1 MRILLILLLIFEISL
16 GQNLIE
22 IEKNCPPCNVSK
34 NKLDYVKSK
43 WLNFA
48 PGDLIKVNSLTPI
61 KYSPSNVFLNNNWT
75 TNKKLLYVDQDKVE
89 GFKMQRYE
97 INPWWMKKGLDPW
110 SDSPHWGWKG
120 QYKEPNHNF
129 DECVDDR
136 LRWMCGYSFVVD
148 LPNNYRKDIKYP
160 LLIFLHGTVKSKK
173 MTFYHREKIRTEIF
187 SPQNDPFVYAAPIKL
202 EIDWDPKK
210 IKDVIENIKKNINI
224 DPERI
229 YLTGLSMGGRG
240 TFIVASKL
248 SETFAAIMPLSPH
261 HQPYSYLS
269 LAESVKDIPIWM
281 SHSDVDLI
289 SSYDMAKQME
299 KRLIDLDAN
308 ILFRTENGVGHSGWE
323 GIYSDSYVIK
333 WLLSWKKE
341 TK

>member
-97 INPWWMKKGLDPW
+97 INPWWMRKGLDPW

-136 LRWMCGYSFVVD
+136 LR
-148 LPNNYRKDIKYP
+148 
-160 LLIFLHGTVKSKK
+160 
-173 MTFYHREKIRTEIF
+173 
-187 SPQNDPFVYAAPIKL
+187 
-202 EIDWDPKK
+202 
-210 IKDVIENIKKNINI
+210 
-224 DPERI
+224 
-229 YLTGLSMGGRG
+229 
-240 TFIVASKL
+240 
-248 SETFAAIMPLSPH
+248 
-261 HQPYSYLS
+261 
-269 LAESVKDIPIWM
+269 
-281 SHSDVDLI
+281 
-289 SSYDMAKQME
+289 
-299 KRLIDLDAN
+299 
-308 ILFRTENGVGHSGWE
+308 
-323 GIYSDSYVIK
+323 
-333 WLLSWKKE
+333 
-341 TK
+341 

>member
-1 MRILLILLLIFEISL
+1 MRILLILLLIFEISS

-61 KYSPSNVFLNNNWT
+61 KYSPSNVFFNNNWT

-97 INPWWMKKGLDPW
+97 INPWWMRKGLDPW

-148 LPNNYRKDIKYP
+148 LPTNYRKDIKYP

-240 TFIVASKL
+240 SFIVASELTK
-248 SETFAAIMPLSPH
+248 TFSAIMAVSPH
-261 HQPYSYLS
+261 HGPYSYVK
-269 LAESVKDIPIWM
+269 LAHKLKKLPI
-281 SHSDVDLI
+281 LI
-289 SSYDMAKQME
+289 THGEIDKVSSFQVSKKM
-299 KRLIDLDAN
+299 
-308 ILFRTENGVGHSGWE
+308 
-323 GIYSDSYVIK
+323 SDSLKSLGGNVIFKPRKNIGHNSWYEPYKDSTNIK

-341 TK
+341 